1 MIFEIASRFILRLDR
16 TFATCYKSTYMCV
29 IAGGGWTLVVS
40 ISSSNNDHLN
50 RGVVNCL
57 LPNRCVEN
65 VTSDIPT
72 RKMSDEEI
80 HEIATT
86 EGKFRGSREI
96 PKNWSELMHISEI
109 CKI

>member
-1 MIFEIASRFILRLDR
+1 MRKHDR
-16 TFATCYKSTYMCV
+16 TFATCYKSTYLCV

-40 ISSSNNDHLN
+40 ISSSNNNHLD

-57 LPNRCVEN
+57 LPNRCVEY

-86 EGKFRGSREI
+86 EGKFRGSG
-96 PKNWSELMHISEI
+96 
-109 CKI
+109 